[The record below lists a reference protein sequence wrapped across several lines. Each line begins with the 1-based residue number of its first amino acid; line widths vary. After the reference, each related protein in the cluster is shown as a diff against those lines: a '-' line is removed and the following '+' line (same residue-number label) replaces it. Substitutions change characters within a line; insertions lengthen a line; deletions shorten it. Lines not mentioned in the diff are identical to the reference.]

1 MMYKTLFVL
10 LVAIV
15 VTGCQLDNTSN
26 LTLEGYSTNDTTV
39 SINEPTSQVP
49 TTQANTEPM
58 QRTLPIH
65 EDLAAQYTQAVIKT
79 NKGDITVEFFGD
91 KSPVTVNNF
100 MNLAKDGF
108 YNGTTFHRVIK
119 DFMIQGGDP
128 NSKTDDRM
136 THGTGGPEYRF
147 DDEINDEKIVRG
159 TLAMANAGPGTNGSQ
174 FFIVTA
180 PETPWLDGKHTNFG
194 IVTAGMNV
202 VDAIEGVS
210 TDGRDNPID
219 AVVVEAIELK

>member
-10 LVAIV
+10 LVALT
-15 VTGCQLDNTSN
+15 VTGCQFGSTSN
-26 LTLEGYSTNDTTV
+26 LTLEGYSALDTNLGTV
-39 SINEPTSQVP
+39 QDSQETSTQV
-49 TTQANTEPM
+49 NTEPM

-65 EDLAAQYTQAVIKT
+65 EDLAAQYTKAVIKT
-79 NKGDITVEFFGD
+79 NKGDITVEFFGE

-108 YNGTTFHRVIK
+108 YNGTSFHRVIK

-128 NSKTDDRM
+128 NSKSEDRM

-159 TLAMANAGPGTNGSQ
+159 SLAMANAGPGTNGSQ

-194 IVTAGMNV
+194 MVTAGMNV

-210 TDGRDNPID
+210 TDGRDNPHEPIVIESID
-219 AVVVEAIELK
+219 LQ